1 MWIPASL
8 AYPPP
13 RSSEAPPV
21 ANLHQ
26 HEGVEGVMRG
36 FKRCDRADLKQTVG
50 VPAGDRSFSAGV
62 GKREARNSKGS
73 GWEVLDLELN
83 GLTRFTMK
91 PNIKIIESCLFLISS
106 SFTFS
111 CSARWGAQAHQHPI
125 IAPDN

>member
-8 AYPPP
+8 AYSPP

-73 GWEVLDLELN
+73 GWEVMKTVLDLEHN

-91 PNIKIIESCLFLISS
+91 PNIKTIELPLLDIEFLHLLLLSKMGVPKHTSI
-106 SFTFS
+106 
-111 CSARWGAQAHQHPI
+111 QL
-125 IAPDN
+125 